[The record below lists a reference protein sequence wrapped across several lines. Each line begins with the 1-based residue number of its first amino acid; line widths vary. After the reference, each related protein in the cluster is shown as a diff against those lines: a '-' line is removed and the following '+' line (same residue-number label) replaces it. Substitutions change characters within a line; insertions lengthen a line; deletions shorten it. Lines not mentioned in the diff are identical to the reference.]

1 MSNSTITWKTVR
13 GSQPERPEAIDKTS
27 SESVVYMRRNIHRV
41 VVQQDSNPPVV
52 LWEYEEAVISQEEYA
67 KYDNFAT
74 ELLQDEITAQAKA
87 QAETNAAIQADIE
100 YLFMMTDI
108 EESE

>member
-1 MSNSTITWKTVR
+1 MAETIIWRTVQ

-27 SESVVYMRRNIHRV
+27 STSVVYLRKNIHRI

-52 LWEYEEAVISQEEYA
+52 LWEYDEAIISQEEFA

-74 ELLQDEITAQAKA
+74 QLLQDEITAQAEA
-87 QAETNAAIQADIE
+87 QATENAAMQANIE
-100 YLFMMTDI
+100 YIAMMTDV
-108 EESE
+108 EL